1 MTSSAIRGRP
11 IHSIEHRKLSMTG
24 NSTIEQILDLGRWAP
39 SGDNTQPW
47 RFEIVDD
54 AHVVVH
60 GFDTRDDCV
69 YDLDG
74 HPSQISLGALL
85 ETISIAASVHGL
97 KVDTSRRLSLPDTT
111 PTFDLRFS
119 GNTTTSADP
128 LAAFILTRSVQRR
141 PMRPRALSVVEKR
154 ALEAAVGSAYSVHW
168 LEGWGARLTTARLL
182 FGNAKLRL
190 TMPEAYR
197 VHRDAIEWNARFS
210 NDRVPDQA
218 LGVDPMTAKL
228 MRYVLGSWKRV
239 RFFNRFL
246 AGTLVPR
253 LQMDLLPGLLCAA
266 HFVLLAARRA
276 QTIDD
281 YVAAGRATQRF
292 WLTATSLG
300 LVMQPEL
307 TPLIFTRYVRDAT
320 AFSEDPEMHA
330 LARALARQLQALI
343 GMTQTEHA
351 VFMGRIGAGAPA
363 RSRSTRKELEAL
375 MVVHAPTAQAVTVT
389 SSAD

>member
-1 MTSSAIRGRP
+1 
-11 IHSIEHRKLSMTG
+11 MTG

-320 AFSEDPEMHA
+320 PFSEDPEMHA
-330 LARALARQLQALI
+330 LARALARQLHALI

-375 MVVHAPTAQAVTVT
+375 MVAHAPTAQAVTVT
-389 SSAD
+389 SSVD